1 MDITGM
7 FGKLKDMQA
16 KLKEVQE
23 NLDKVTAEGEAG
35 GGMVKAIVNG
45 RKKVL
50 SVAIDDTLLN
60 KEDKEMVQ
68 DLVVAAVNIA
78 IQNVEEKASEEVK
91 KTTQGM
97 MPNIPGLDFNNMF

>member
-23 NLDKVTAEGEAG
+23 NLDKITAEGEAG

-50 SVAIDDTLLN
+50 SVNIDDSLLN
-60 KEDKEMVQ
+60 KDEKDMVQ
-68 DLVVAAVNIA
+68 DLIVAAVNIA
-78 IQNVEEKASEEVK
+78 IQNVEEKASEEVR

-97 MPNIPGLDFNNMF
+97 MPNIPGLDLNNMF

>member
-23 NLDKVTAEGEAG
+23 NLDKITAEGEAG
-35 GGMVKAIVNG
+35 AGMVKAIVNG
-45 RKKVL
+45 RKKVI
-50 SVAIDDTLLN
+50 SVEIDESLLN
-60 KEDKEMVQ
+60 KEEKIMVQ

-78 IQNVEEKASEEVK
+78 IQNVEEKASEEVR